1 MSRMSTTRENI
12 RKGHRNQENGA
23 AFEKMLS
30 QMFHVLEE
38 AQLAKIAKIP
48 EPLRVLGPA
57 EKGVWRAIYIRAAAM
72 VDYQGTL
79 IGGRAVYLEA
89 KYTRSEKMEQDRVAE
104 RQAEAM
110 DKYAA
115 LGASCGV
122 IVSFGTRCC
131 GVVPWAAWRRMKE
144 IFGRKYLREEDL
156 ERMKWSF
163 RIYNPR
169 ELCQL
174 LHSLSLYPLYTPSL
188 PKP

>member
-1 MSRMSTTRENI
+1 MSTTRENI

-30 QMFHVLEE
+30 QLFHIMEDCGY
-38 AQLAKIAKIP
+38 AKIAKIP

-57 EKGVWRAIYIRAAAM
+57 EKGVWRAIFIRTSVM

-89 KYTRSEKMEQDRVAE
+89 KYTRSSKMEQDRVAE
-104 RQAEAM
+104 RQAEAL

-122 IVSFGTRCC
+122 LVSFGAKCC
-131 GVVPWAAWRRMKE
+131 GVVPWAAWRQMKE
-144 IFGRKYLREEDL
+144 IFGRKYIRADDL
-156 ERMKWSF
+156 ERMKWTF
-163 RIYNPR
+163 QLYNAR
-169 ELCQL
+169 GLCQL
-174 LHSLSLYPLYTPSL
+174 LHGLILYQLEKNILT
-188 PKP
+188 

>member
-30 QMFHVLEE
+30 QLFHIMEDCGF
-38 AQLAKIAKIP
+38 AKIAKIP

-144 IFGRKYLREEDL
+144 IFGRKYICAADL
-156 ERMKWSF
+156 ERMKWTF
-163 RIYNPR
+163 QLYNAKA
-169 ELCQL
+169 LCQL
-174 LHSLSLYPLYTPSL
+174 LHGLSLHPLEKTSL